1 MPALWQTW
9 STNGEKILMN
19 QQCYKIPNVLPFT
32 LTGVIPYEYTK
43 NGRTGKLHIH
53 DEETKTGIYSG
64 KTGLCPFLLGQAVRN
79 RTQSST

>member
-1 MPALWQTW
+1 MPTLWQTRY
-9 STNGEKILMN
+9 TFGDKMTVMT
-19 QQCYKIPNVLPFT
+19 QHYKIPNVLPFT